1 MHTHDCCMRTY
12 ISIVR
17 NSYNNSVAFTD
28 GTVATMARRGR
39 PHLIFD
45 DDTINGSKN
54 IIGLTNGVIDNADPG
69 EFGDKSFTLVT
80 PVRQAIAY

>member
-1 MHTHDCCMRTY
+1 
-12 ISIVR
+12 
-17 NSYNNSVAFTD
+17 
-28 GTVATMARRGR
+28 MARRER

-54 IIGLTNGVIDNADPG
+54 IIGLTNGVIDSADPG

-80 PVRQAIAY
+80 PVRQAVAY